1 MSTTSPCAIFNSA
14 RDSSAFLPVRLT
26 DIWLSRSMIRGSLPV
41 NLIITKVMNR
51 KSFLL
56 GLSAAGVVPFVSG
69 HSLVH
74 TLDSEAGTPVMLAP
88 DLNNSYWYIGTLIS
102 ILLSA
107 KDTGGAFSLMHGY
120 EIQGLEPPPHI
131 HTREDESFYIL
142 EGEIIYTAGD
152 RLLKATRGSW
162 VFLPRNIEHSFRV
175 ITPRAEVLI
184 HLSPG
189 GFEKYFIEMSEP
201 AAELVIP
208 PMPQG
213 PPDVRRIV
221 ETASRY
227 GIRFPGIQ

>member
-1 MSTTSPCAIFNSA
+1 
-14 RDSSAFLPVRLT
+14 
-26 DIWLSRSMIRGSLPV
+26 
-41 NLIITKVMNR
+41 MNR

-56 GLSAAGVVPFVSG
+56 GLSAAGIVPFVSG
-69 HSLVH
+69 HSLLH
-74 TLDSEAGTPVMLAP
+74 SMDSDADAPVLLAP

-102 ILLSA
+102 ILLSSE
-107 KDTGGAFSLMHGY
+107 DTGGAFSLIHGY

-131 HTREDESFYIL
+131 HTHEDESFYIL
-142 EGEIIYTAGD
+142 DGEITYTAGD
-152 RLLKATRGSW
+152 KLLKATRGSW
-162 VFLPRNIEHSFRV
+162 VYLPRNIEHSFRV
-175 ITPRAEVLI
+175 ITSRAEVLI

-201 AAELVIP
+201 ASALVIP

-227 GIRFPGIQ
+227 GIRFPGIK